1 MLLSAIGGAGGLA
14 SASAIV
20 LVTQWALP
28 AMPATISPLYVV
40 LSLVLAVAD
49 RRGRRRAAGAQRG
62 AASSR
67 STRCAPS
74 DSDFAVHVGS
84 IAMWTVLRAS
94 LAAAVLAVAGLHA
107 PCAAAETVA
116 MIGTGNV
123 GAALGRR
130 FAENG
135 HKIVYGSRDPSAADV
150 RELVAA
156 TGNGAVAVTQAEAA
170 AQADIVVLAVPWTAA
185 EDVVRALP
193 DLRGKIVVDPTN
205 PRVMASDGF
214 ADYPIEDSNAE
225 RIARLA
231 PGAHVVKAFSTLG
244 AETMLDPKL
253 AGGPVTVPVVGD
265 DRAAKE
271 RIARWPARSGSRPS
285 TSARCATRASSRA
298 CITCAPMLYGGR
310 INYHLPRD
318 TARD

>member
-1 MLLSAIGGAGGLA
+1 
-14 SASAIV
+14 
-20 LVTQWALP
+20 
-28 AMPATISPLYVV
+28 
-40 LSLVLAVAD
+40 
-49 RRGRRRAAGAQRG
+49 
-62 AASSR
+62 
-67 STRCAPS
+67 
-74 DSDFAVHVGS
+74 
-84 IAMWTVLRAS
+84 
-94 LAAAVLAVAGLHA
+94 
-107 PCAAAETVA
+107 

-156 TGNGAVAVTQAEAA
+156 TGHGAVAVDARPKPRRKPTSSSSRF
-170 AQADIVVLAVPWTAA
+170 PGRAA

-253 AGGPVTVPVVGD
+253 AGGPVTVPIVGD

-271 RIARWPARSGSRPS
+271 RVAALAREIGLEAVDVGPLRHARIIEGLHYL
-285 TSARCATRASSRA
+285 RANA
-298 CITCAPMLYGGR
+298 YGGR
-310 INYHLPRD
+310 INFHLPRD
-318 TARD
+318 HARD

>member
-1 MLLSAIGGAGGLA
+1 MC
-14 SASAIV
+14 IV
-20 LVTQWALP
+20 FRAL
-28 AMPATISPLYVV
+28 
-40 LSLVLAVAD
+40 
-49 RRGRRRAAGAQRG
+49 
-62 AASSR
+62 
-67 STRCAPS
+67 
-74 DSDFAVHVGS
+74 
-84 IAMWTVLRAS
+84 
-94 LAAAVLAVAGLHA
+94 LAAAAVAAAGFDLQS
-107 PCAAAETVA
+107 AAAETVA

-150 RELVAA
+150 RELVAV
-156 TGNGAVAVTQAEAA
+156 TGNGAVATTQAEAA
-170 AQADIVVLAVPWTAA
+170 AQGDIVILAVPWSAA
-185 EDVVRALP
+185 EDVVRALR

-214 ADYPIEDSNAE
+214 ADYPIEGSNAE

-244 AETMLDPKL
+244 AETMLDPGL
-253 AGGPVTVPVVGD
+253 AGGPVTVPIVGD

-271 RIARWPARSGSRPS
+271 RIAALTREIGLEAVDVGPLRHARIIEGLHYL
-285 TSARCATRASSRA
+285 RANA
-298 CITCAPMLYGGR
+298 HGGR

-318 TARD
+318 PARD

>member
-1 MLLSAIGGAGGLA
+1 
-14 SASAIV
+14 
-20 LVTQWALP
+20 
-28 AMPATISPLYVV
+28 
-40 LSLVLAVAD
+40 
-49 RRGRRRAAGAQRG
+49 
-62 AASSR
+62 
-67 STRCAPS
+67 
-74 DSDFAVHVGS
+74 
-84 IAMWTVLRAS
+84 MWSVLRAAF
-94 LAAAVLAVAGLHA
+94 AAAVLAAASVGAFS
-107 PCAAAETVA
+107 AAAETVA

-123 GAALGRR
+123 GAALGKR

-156 TGNGAVAVTQAEAA
+156 TGNGAVAVSQAEAA
-170 AQADIVVLAVPWTAA
+170 AQGDIVILAIPWTAA
-185 EDVVRALP
+185 ESVVRSLP
-193 DLRGKIVVDPTN
+193 DLRGKVVVDPTN

-244 AETMLDPKL
+244 AETMLDP
-253 AGGPVTVPVVGD
+253 AVADGPVTVPIVGD

-271 RIARWPARSGSRPS
+271 RVAALAREIGLDAVDVGPLRHARIIEGLHYL
-285 TSARCATRASSRA
+285 RANA
-298 CITCAPMLYGGR
+298 HGGR

-318 TARD
+318 PARE

>member
-1 MLLSAIGGAGGLA
+1 MGSSMKAVVLATAVAFCGLA
-14 SASAIV
+14 
-20 LVTQWALP
+20 P
-28 AMPATISPLYVV
+28 
-40 LSLVLAVAD
+40 
-49 RRGRRRAAGAQRG
+49 AGA
-62 AASSR
+62 
-67 STRCAPS
+67 
-74 DSDFAVHVGS
+74 D
-84 IAMWTVLRAS
+84 
-94 LAAAVLAVAGLHA
+94 
-107 PCAAAETVA
+107 AETVA

-135 HKIVYGSRDPSAADV
+135 HKVIYGSRDPSAADV

-156 TGNGAVAVTQAEAA
+156 TGNGAAAASQAEAA
-170 AQADIVVLAVPWTAA
+170 AQADIVVLAVPWTAV
-185 EDVVRALP
+185 ESIVRSLP
-193 DLRGKIVVDPTN
+193 DLAGKIVVDPTN

-244 AETMLDPKL
+244 AETMFDPSL
-253 AGGPVTVPVVGD
+253 ARGPVTVPIVGD

-271 RIARWPARSGSRPS
+271 RVATLAREIGLEAVDVGPLRHARIIEGLHYL
-285 TSARCATRASSRA
+285 RANA
-298 CITCAPMLYGGR
+298 YGGR

-318 TARD
+318 PARD